1 MGVRERGRGP
11 NRKRVGG
18 GRKLQ
23 WVGEW
28 WQRSRDLETGE
39 QQLGLGCARRMAWM
53 AAWNAWWR
61 SAWRCGSA
69 AWEARRWTCGLER
82 QRAAPGDSATRR
94 VGAYRVECRSC
105 STSGA
110 NARSR
115 VVSRRTGERRC
126 GDDRKESALSARRT
140 ARSAVA
146 LHGLAGAVALLPFP
160 QKRERRG
167 SQSRSGDACCS
178 SRAVVSGV
186 VNETLAGVWVR
197 ACPWSTGLLL
207 PCTVSR
213 ARSQG
218 RVGCLVLGA
227 TGPQEKAGQRA
238 HRPTDEQ

>member
-1 MGVRERGRGP
+1 MD
-11 NRKRVGG
+11 RKAVDSE
-18 GRKLQ
+18 
-23 WVGEW
+23 VW

-115 VVSRRTGERRC
+115 VVSRGP
-126 GDDRKESALSARRT
+126 A
-140 ARSAVA
+140 SAVA
-146 LHGLAGAVALLPFP
+146 GTTERSRLCRRVVRHAPLSRRMDLLAPSRCCLSHRSGSDVGANHAPVTPAA
-160 QKRERRG
+160 RRG
-167 SQSRSGDACCS
+167 CRVKGGVCPCRSMEC
-178 SRAVVSGV
+178 R
-186 VNETLAGVWVR
+186 R
-197 ACPWSTGLLL
+197 
-207 PCTVSR
+207 
-213 ARSQG
+213 
-218 RVGCLVLGA
+218 
-227 TGPQEKAGQRA
+227 GPEL
-238 HRPTDEQ
+238 H

>member
-1 MGVRERGRGP
+1 MHTGVGGLFGPRPRPLTMGVRERGRGP

-140 ARSAVA
+140 ARSAVP

-178 SRAVVSGV
+178 SRLSRKSAG
-186 VNETLAGVWVR
+186 EREAGVNGSIFDDGRGRW
-197 ACPWSTGLLL
+197 APGFTPWR
-207 PCTVSR
+207 PP
-213 ARSQG
+213 
-218 RVGCLVLGA
+218 GCGCGA
-227 TGPQEKAGQRA
+227 W
-238 HRPTDEQ
+238 